1 MCILF
6 LQDTLKLFLEQK
18 FKGLVVQLLGSSL
31 NPPKCYM
38 DFMLV
43 EGCITNRNDLK
54 LRMILI
60 VESWSILYDAS
71 DHPFSNC
78 LP

>member
-1 MCILF
+1 MHFIFARHVETVFGTKIQRSGCTIVR
-6 LQDTLKLFLEQK
+6 
-18 FKGLVVQLLGSSL
+18 FKSEPTKMLYG
-31 NPPKCYM
+31 CY
-38 DFMLV
+38 MLV
-43 EGCITNRNDLK
+43 EGCLKNKNDLK
-54 LRMILI
+54 LRMRSI